1 MKKLII
7 LFLAFIL
14 SACVS
19 QTVESQKLPETPAAQ
34 STVSPVIVELFTS
47 EGCSSCPAAER
58 ALEFLRREQPVPNAE
73 IITLALHVDYWDRS
87 GWKDEFSSPLFT
99 QRQEFYASRF
109 KLDSAY
115 TPQMV
120 IDGRFEVVGS
130 DTGRATRLIQDAAK
144 HPKAAIEA
152 KFVGNELNINIDSI
166 PKHEDATVFVAV
178 VEDEITREISGGENR
193 GRTLKHASVVREL
206 RAIGPVRSDTS
217 TVAISD
223 RIGFQSRLETRFSP
237 LGGFHTGKCVE
248 KDHRRGD
255 VRILSRNVCSAIRA

>member
-7 LFLAFIL
+7 PFLAFIL

-19 QTVESQKLPETPAAQ
+19 QTVESQKLPETPAAAQ

-206 RAIGPVRSDTS
+206 RAIGSVRAVESKVTITERIYIKPEWKREPLRAVVFVQENASRKVVGAVMLALGTS
-217 TVAISD
+217 I
-223 RIGFQSRLETRFSP
+223 
-237 LGGFHTGKCVE
+237 
-248 KDHRRGD
+248 
-255 VRILSRNVCSAIRA
+255 